1 MAYRTTEEAVA
12 KIVEVD
18 STIDVEPFIEVAN
31 ELVTE
36 VCADSS
42 YTAARL
48 ELIERWLAAHFY
60 SVRDMKIATEAAG
73 SVSQTHQYAV
83 GLNLNV
89 TVYGQQVLILD
100 TDGSFAALQAQAKS
114 GTMRTVGITWL
125 GKTTTDDEELDE
137 DDS

>member
-1 MAYRTTEEAVA
+1 MAYRTTEAAVE

-36 VCADSS
+36 VCADST

-48 ELIERWLAAHFY
+48 ELIERWLSAHFY
-60 SVRDMKIATEAAG
+60 SIRDMKVATEAAG
-73 SVSQTHQYAV
+73 SVSQTFQYAV

-137 DDS
+137 DES

>member
-1 MAYRTTEEAVA
+1 
-12 KIVEVD
+12 
-18 STIDVEPFIEVAN
+18 
-31 ELVTE
+31 
-36 VCADSS
+36 
-42 YTAARL
+42 
-48 ELIERWLAAHFY
+48 
-60 SVRDMKIATEAAG
+60 MKIATEAAG
-73 SVSQTHQYAV
+73 SVSQTFQYAV